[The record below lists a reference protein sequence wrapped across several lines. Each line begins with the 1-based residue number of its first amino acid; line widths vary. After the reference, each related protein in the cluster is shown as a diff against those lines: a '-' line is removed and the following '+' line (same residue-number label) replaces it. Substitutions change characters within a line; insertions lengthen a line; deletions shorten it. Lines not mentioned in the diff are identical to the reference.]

1 MSHGPATGERKVN
14 AMLKETTAPTREPS
28 RDPVTEAR
36 ATLLV
41 QAGETLAASLDYT
54 TTLRAV
60 AALAVRG
67 FADACLV
74 DILNED
80 GTAERLAVDHRDP
93 TLRERMGELLAYPV
107 RPGRDVLAYQAMQTG
122 RAELIEVVD
131 DAGLVSIAQDAEH
144 LELLRSGKPH
154 SLILAPLTARDKL
167 LGVLLL
173 VSVRPERSFDGE
185 DLRLAEELARRAALA
200 VDNARLYAQAQN
212 AIAARDQLLAVVSH
226 DLRNPLGV
234 VMMGTSFLRE
244 LVPADDPQVERQLD
258 MIGRSAEHMHRMIE
272 DLLDVARVD
281 AGRLSVDPAPVPGAA
296 LIREGAELLGP
307 LAAEHGITLRTER
320 DGDLP
325 PVLADRSRILQ
336 VFSNL
341 GGNAVKFTPR
351 GGRITLGAVATG
363 DALRFH
369 VADTGPGIPAEHL
382 VHLFDRFWQ
391 ASRND
396 RRGIGLG
403 LAIVQGI
410 VTAHGGRVWA
420 ESTSGE
426 GSTFH
431 FTLPLAPPRASATEE
446 G

>member
-1 MSHGPATGERKVN
+1 MNTMPDETAAPA
-14 AMLKETTAPTREPS
+14 AAPP
-28 RDPVTEAR
+28 RDPLAETRLA
-36 ATLLV
+36 LLAE
-41 QAGETLAASLDYT
+41 AGETLAASLDYA

-93 TLRERMGELLAYPV
+93 AQRERMEEFLAYPIH
-107 RPGRDVLAYQAMQTG
+107 PELDVIAYEAMKTG
-122 RAELIEVVD
+122 RAELLPVMG
-131 DAGLVSIAQDAEH
+131 DAEAVGIAQSEDH
-144 LELLRSGKPH
+144 LALLRAMRPT

-173 VSVRPERSFDGE
+173 ASTRPERTFDAE
-185 DLRLAEELARRAALA
+185 DLHLAEELARRAALA
-200 VDNARLYAQAQN
+200 VDNARLYARAQD
-212 AIAARDQLLAVVSH
+212 AVTARDQLLAVVSH

-234 VMMGTSFLRE
+234 VMMSTSFLRE
-244 LVPADDPQVERQLD
+244 LVPADNPQIARQLEL
-258 MIGRSAEHMHRMIE
+258 IGRSAEQMHRMIE

-281 AGRLSVDPAPVPGAA
+281 AGRLSVDPAPVPAAA
-296 LIREGAELLGP
+296 LVREAADLLRP
-307 LAAEHGITLRTER
+307 LAEENGITLDAAVD
-320 DGDLP
+320 DGLP
-325 PVLADRSRILQ
+325 AVMADHGRILQ
-336 VFSNL
+336 VFGNL

-351 GGRITLGAVATG
+351 GGRITLGAAADGNGV
-363 DALRFH
+363 RFR
-369 VADTGPGIPAEHL
+369 VADTGLGVPAEHL
-382 VHLFDRFWQ
+382 PHLFDRFWQ

-410 VTAHGGRVWA
+410 VTQHGGRVWA
-420 ESTSGE
+420 ESTPGE

-431 FTLPLAPPRASATEE
+431 FTLPAVPPLPE
-446 G
+446 